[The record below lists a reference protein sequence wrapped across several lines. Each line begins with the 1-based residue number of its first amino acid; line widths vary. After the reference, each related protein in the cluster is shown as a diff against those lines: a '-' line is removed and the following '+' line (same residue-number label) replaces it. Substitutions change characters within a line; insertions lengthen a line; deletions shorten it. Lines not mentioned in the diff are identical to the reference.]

1 VKLPAQPRLVTVA
14 EVAAR
19 LREESRLL
27 AVSHEAPD
35 GDALG
40 CISALLLVAE
50 RLGIDCQAFV
60 PGQTPFP
67 PEYLF
72 LPRLDGIERGSPPAL
87 EPDTTVY
94 MLDCASLLRSN
105 SHGFAGS
112 APRVN
117 IDHHQD
123 NPGYGE
129 FNLIDPAASSTT
141 AILYEVFKAGGLPVD
156 RDVATA
162 LYVGL
167 VTDTGRFQ
175 YSNTTQGA
183 HRMAAELQEI
193 GVDVNRVYQQLYET
207 MPLPKLLLLERA
219 LSHLKVSLGGAL
231 VVAWLGDGDFVYAGA
246 DEGHAEGIIDILRQ
260 IQGVRAAA
268 LLKERVRHDRV
279 EIKVSLRSTDGAV
292 NVAAIAQK
300 KDGGGH
306 VQAAGF
312 TSAGGV
318 PAISEWIEAQ
328 IAHQIGSPRPD
339 TGGDREAS
347 GA

>member
-1 VKLPAQPRLVTVA
+1 MT
-14 EVAAR
+14 
-19 LREESRLL
+19 
-27 AVSHEAPD
+27 APD
-35 GDALG
+35 
-40 CISALLLVAE
+40 SKKM
-50 RLGIDCQAFV
+50 
-60 PGQTPFP
+60 P
-67 PEYLF
+67 
-72 LPRLDGIERGSPPAL
+72 
-87 EPDTTVY
+87 
-94 MLDCASLLRSN
+94 
-105 SHGFAGS
+105 
-112 APRVN
+112 
-117 IDHHQD
+117 
-123 NPGYGE
+123 
-129 FNLIDPAASSTT
+129 NLC
-141 AILYEVFKAGGLPVD
+141 D
-156 RDVATA
+156 RDSPFHYVTA
-162 LYVGL
+162 LNL
-167 VTDTGRFQ
+167 L
-175 YSNTTQGA
+175 SK
-183 HRMAAELQEI
+183 L

-231 VVAWLGDGDFVYAGA
+231 VVAWLGDDDFVYAGA

-268 LLKERVRHDRV
+268 LLKERVRDGRV
-279 EIKVSLRSTDGAV
+279 ETKVSLRSTDGAV

-328 IAHQIGSPRPD
+328 IADQIGSPRPD